1 MQCVWKLDMQNFIRS
16 VLFTAF
22 VLAGVLSL
30 GTGAQ
35 AQTNQALALDPPT
48 ATAYWRQCFED
59 NQTPGSCRKTIDIV
73 DVACRRDI
81 SLTGDFCTFTYPD
94 GSRVEADPNFFAGA
108 QFRNYD
114 SAGNLVGRDGQG
126 GLTGNEG
133 EGTLEGRGD
142 YDTSNGGTCG
152 ITNPMVCIRDL
163 PGMLFVAIGF
173 VFLYLSGLILFLT
186 GTVFNWIVLRTV
198 FQFGEYFGT
207 SEGMLVAW
215 GVMRDIANIGLLFGF
230 ILMGVL
236 LILNVD
242 GGGHGHGGGISAKR
256 AIPRLLIFAVLLN
269 FSLFATQFV
278 VDVANAFGS
287 SFSSLAGTSECEDA
301 VTSGSGNPSGE
312 ENTLEYCA
320 TNVGISGKIL
330 QAAGI
335 SGIWSDSRGDLQV
348 ALSNLTGRPYS
359 YAVSLI
365 MLSIFVLVTAFV
377 LLAGAILLVIRVV
390 VLMFLM
396 VTSPVGFA
404 GMVIPGLSGIA
415 SKWWHTLISQSFF
428 APIYLLL
435 IFISIKLS
443 ETLMGSE
450 ASLANAIIADR
461 GNMVTGNVQVVMV
474 FMIVIGLMIA
484 SLIMAQKMGAMGA
497 GFATKMAAI
506 PFAMAGRNTIG
517 RASARGLKSY
527 EAAMGRARG
536 SSNRLVSTLAKSPLG
551 NFADD
556 SIGGALKGGKNLKIA
571 GYRSFGEEEKFR
583 EERGSHLAHAAEQAE
598 QKKALKESL
607 NLPNTDPDKA
617 EKIETALQKMGVTD
631 IKDALGDNAK
641 HLETIAQNL
650 SPDKFAQL
658 MKEKDLDSE
667 TKHKLDAGRYAKVQD
682 IMSSGSF
689 DDQKKLVGSLSNKDL
704 EQIAQNNPELFKRIT
719 SVDVSRDDGLIT
731 KDQRDH
737 LKKSDNLTR
746 SQRTHVKSFSNVERV
761 KAFIDTTAT
770 PAQRLAAKR
779 IAGKLGA
786 DVAELDFKH
795 LKEPEVLSAL
805 TKSSFAAIQAKNKL
819 SDGEIGMIIN
829 NLRASGNPNISSIEE
844 YLRKNNSAGS
854 YWGSTIP

>member
-1 MQCVWKLDMQNFIRS
+1 MQNFIRS

-497 GFATKMAAI
+497 GAATKLASV
-506 PFAMAGRNTIG
+506 PFAFMGRSTVG
-517 RASARGLKSY
+517 AASARGLKSY
-527 EAAMGRARG
+527 EAAMGRARASKNPVMRG
-536 SSNRLVSTLAKSPLG
+536 LKQFGVLNAV
-551 NFADD
+551 DD
-556 SIGGALKGGKNLKIA
+556 SVGGALKGGKNLKI
-571 GYRSFGEEEKFR
+571 GGLRSYAEEEKYR
-583 EERGSHLAHAAEQAE
+583 EDRGKHLKHAADEMQA
-598 QKKALKESL
+598 KK
-607 NLPNTDPDKA
+607 
-617 EKIETALQKMGVTD
+617 D
-631 IKDALGDNAK
+631 IKDAVATNNDAVIGAALQKAGVSDIKKVLEDSKVDLDAIARNVSPEKFAELMKDKDLDHDKKHGLQEGRFKALAAATNSGFNATK
-641 HLETIAQNL
+641 AAVKGMASDDLVEFAKANPQAFNALLTAQGVNGESALSNEQREALEKAKGLTTAQRQTVKDESRVGRLNRAAASGQVVLAQNL
-650 SPDKFAQL
+650 ARTMTSP
-658 MKEKDLDSE
+658 KEKA
-667 TKHKLDAGRYAKVQD
+667 KLDAATLTSTGVLA
-682 IMSSGSF
+682 
-689 DDQKKLVGSLSNKDL
+689 
-704 EQIAQNNPELFKRIT
+704 EL
-719 SVDVSRDDGLIT
+719 
-731 KDQRDH
+731 
-737 LKKSDNLTR
+737 
-746 SQRTHVKSFSNVERV
+746 
-761 KAFIDTTAT
+761 T
-770 PAQRLAAKR
+770 PADLKEIQAE
-779 IAGKLGA
+779 GKLGA
-786 DVAELDFKH
+786 ADRR
-795 LKEPEVLSAL
+795 
-805 TKSSFAAIQAKNKL
+805 AIMNTVRN
-819 SDGEIGMIIN
+819 S
-829 NLRASGNPNISSIEE
+829 
-844 YLRKNNSAGS
+844 NSANHIAIKNYLNDPRTDS
-854 YWGSTIP
+854 LVRAYWS

>member
-1 MQCVWKLDMQNFIRS
+1 MSRFIKS
-16 VLFTAF
+16 VLFVA
-22 VLAGVLSL
+22 LLVLSVFSL
-30 GTGAQ
+30 SSEAS
-35 AQTNQALALDPPT
+35 AQTNQALALTPAQ
-48 ATAYWRQCFED
+48 ATAYWRECFED
-59 NQTPGSCRKTIDIV
+59 NETIGSCRKTIDSV
-73 DVACRRDI
+73 DVACNKDF

-114 SAGNLVGRDGQG
+114 SAGNLVGRNGQG
-126 GLTGNEG
+126 GVTGNDG
-133 EGTLEGRGD
+133 EGTLEGRDG
-142 YDTSNGGTCG
+142 YDTSNGGSCS

-163 PGMLFVAIGF
+163 PGMLFVALGF
-173 VFLYLSGLILFLT
+173 VFLYLSGLLLFLF

-207 SEGMLVAW
+207 SEGMLIAW
-215 GVMRDIANIGLLFGF
+215 GVMRDVANIGLLFGF

-287 SFSSLAGTSECEDA
+287 SFTSLAGASECEDA
-301 VTSGSGNPSGE
+301 VTTTSGNPSGDQ
-312 ENTLEYCA
+312 NTLEHCA

-335 SGIWSDSRGDLQV
+335 SGIWSDSRGDLQD
-348 ALSNLTGRPYS
+348 ALSNLAGRPYS

-365 MLSIFVLVTAFV
+365 MLSLFVLVTAFV
-377 LLAGAILLVIRVV
+377 LLAGAIMLVIRVV

-415 SKWWHTLISQSFF
+415 SKWWHTLISQAFF

-443 ETLMGSE
+443 ETLMGDQ
-450 ASLANAIIADR
+450 ASLTNAIIADR
-461 GNMVTGNVQVVMV
+461 GQMVTGNVQVVMV
-474 FMIVIGLMIA
+474 FMIVIGFMIA

-497 GFATKMAAI
+497 GFATKMAAV
-506 PFAMAGRNTIG
+506 PFAMVGRNTIG

-583 EERGSHLAHAAEQAE
+583 EERGSHLAHVAEQAE
-598 QKKALKESL
+598 QKKKLKEALDS
-607 NLPNTDPDKA
+607 KEI
-617 EKIETALQKMGVTD
+617 EKIETALQKMGVSD
-631 IKDALGDNAK
+631 IKDILGDNAK

-650 SPDKFAQL
+650 SPEKFAQL
-658 MKEKDLDSE
+658 MKEKEIDTD
-667 TKHKLDAGRYAKVQD
+667 TKHKLQEGRYAKVQD
-682 IMSSGSF
+682 VMSRGTA
-689 DDQKKLVGSLSNKDL
+689 DERKKLIRSLSNKDL
-704 EQIAQNNPELFKRIT
+704 EQIAQNNPDLFESIILVGP
-719 SVDVSRDDGLIT
+719 SDDDGLIN

-746 SQRTHVKSFSNVERV
+746 SQRTRVKGFSNVERV
-761 KAFIDTTAT
+761 KTYLKSTD
-770 PAQRLAAKR
+770 PAEKRAAQR

-786 DVAELDFKH
+786 DVAELDFDH

-805 TKSSFAAIQAKNKL
+805 TKSSLAAIQSKNKL
-819 SDGEIGMIIN
+819 TDGEVGMIVN
-829 NLRASGNPNISSIEE
+829 NLRASGNPNISSIED
-844 YLRKNNSAGS
+844 YLKKNNSAGS